1 MTITHSR
8 RTLILCFFA
17 AALEGGDIVSMGLA
31 APMVVEEMNF
41 SAAPLS
47 YILTAAIVGLM
58 GGAAIGGRMGDRW
71 GRKRV
76 LIISFILLGIFSLAT
91 MLAYDAASFVLI
103 RFFCGLGLGAAF
115 PNLIAI
121 AAEAAPTGRRVTSV
135 GLMFSGTPIGG
146 TAFALFVAA
155 QSSMDWRAIFLI
167 GGVLPIILVPLLYAF
182 LPESEEFRS
191 ASADEGGAGALVPAQ
206 TALFGG
212 GRLAPTLLLW
222 ISYAFTQVVVYLLNN
237 WLPTLMVAKGF
248 SSQEAGLISAFENGA
263 AAAGCIL
270 LTAIADR
277 GYLKRVLFITYLA
290 VAISLWALGV
300 IDGLTA
306 TIVAGVIVG
315 FFAIGGQFVLY
326 GIAPAVY
333 PTLSRSTGVGA
344 AVAFGRI
351 GAIAGPLAAGHFLSI
366 GFAPASVLAA
376 AIPCV
381 IIAGCSALWLAG
393 TQTKSTRATLPGSAE
408 SMTSPDLAE

>member
-1 MTITHSR
+1 MTMTHSH
-8 RTLILCFFA
+8 RTLILCFLA

-58 GGAAIGGRMGDRW
+58 GGAAVGGRMGDRW

-76 LIISFILLGIFSLAT
+76 LIISFILLGVFSLMT
-91 MLAYDAASFVLI
+91 MLAYDAVSFVII

-115 PNLIAI
+115 PNLIAV
-121 AAEAAPTGRRVTSV
+121 AAEAAPPGRRVASV

-146 TAFALFVAA
+146 TAFALFVAG

-167 GGVLPIILVPLLYAF
+167 GGVLPIILVPVLYAF

-191 ASADEGGAGALVPAQ
+191 ASADEGGGTLVPAQ
-206 TALFGG
+206 AALFGG
-212 GRLAPTLLLW
+212 GRLVPTLLLW
-222 ISYAFTQVVVYLLNN
+222 ISYASTQVVVYLLNN
-237 WLPTLMVAKGF
+237 WLPMLMVAKGF

-263 AAAGCIL
+263 AAVGCIV

-277 GYLKRVLFITYLA
+277 GYLKRVLIVTYLA

-306 TIVAGVIVG
+306 TIVAGVVVG

-351 GAIAGPLAAGHFLSI
+351 GAIAGPLAAGHLLSV

-376 AIPCV
+376 AVPCV
-381 IIAGCSALWLAG
+381 IIAGCSALWLAA
-393 TQTKSTRATLPGSAE
+393 TQTQPACAAVPGAADPMASSCMAE
-408 SMTSPDLAE
+408 

>member
-1 MTITHSR
+1 MTLTHSH

-31 APMVVEEMNF
+31 APMVVDEMNF
-41 SAAPLS
+41 STQALS

-76 LIISFILLGIFSLAT
+76 LITSFVMLGIFSLAT
-91 MLAYDAASFVLI
+91 MLAYDTVSFVFI
-103 RFFCGLGLGAAF
+103 RFLCGLGLGAAF

-121 AAEAAPTGRRVTSV
+121 AAEAAPPGRRVTSV

-167 GGVLPIILVPLLYAF
+167 GGILPIILVPLLYAF
-182 LPESEEFRS
+182 LPESEEFRA
-191 ASADEGGAGALVPAQ
+191 ASAGDEVGGTLVPTQ

-212 GRLAPTLLLW
+212 GRLTATLLLW
-222 ISYAFTQVVVYLLNN
+222 LSYAFTQVVVYLLNN

-248 SSQEAGLISAFENGA
+248 TSQEAGLISAFENGA

-277 GYLKRVLFITYLA
+277 GYLKRVIFVTYLA

-326 GIAPAVY
+326 GIAPAIY

-351 GAIAGPLAAGHFLSI
+351 GAIAGPLAAGHLLSS
-366 GFAPASVLAA
+366 GLSPASVLAT

-381 IIAGCSALWLAG
+381 IVAGCSALWLAQ
-393 TQTKSTRATLPGSAE
+393 TQMRPTRS
-408 SMTSPDLAE
+408 LA